1 MIVLLAAA
9 AWLFAVSPL
18 PAHAQ
23 DHVKFGWAKVLAGPA
38 VSGLQQFASK
48 YNLTIDLQEFKR
60 FPDIRTALTTDSVDI
75 GMLGAQEVPLVLSQG
90 VTNLVVISGI
100 DVGGTGVVARKGVT
114 IAQWKDLY
122 GKHIAAGQ
130 GGSAWTQFV
139 AATTENGID
148 YSKLDMYNIVGGGF
162 DHVRALE
169 RGDADAV
176 VSWEP
181 YMAAAVVRGVGTYV
195 PLSIIDT
202 KAAGAQVTVIVASK
216 KFASEHPDLVV
227 KVVKSLIEFMDYLQ
241 TKPEK
246 WVEVLVGWGFDV
258 PTASLAIKNIKLSP
272 NLEQDR
278 IEGLARFLF
287 KVGLAK
293 SDVSSKLFPE
303 YFTYEF
309 LTKAT
314 GKSAQSFGA
323 TK

>member
-1 MIVLLAAA
+1 MTIAETHNHILTCISSLLASSKARRSRLPIRAASTSGAAATIRAVESRLYRSMIVLLAAA

-227 KVVKSLIEFMDYLQ
+227 KVVKSTHRVYGLPADQ
-241 TKPEK
+241 T
-246 WVEVLVGWGFDV
+246 
-258 PTASLAIKNIKLSP
+258 
-272 NLEQDR
+272 
-278 IEGLARFLF
+278 
-287 KVGLAK
+287 
-293 SDVSSKLFPE
+293 
-303 YFTYEF
+303 
-309 LTKAT
+309 
-314 GKSAQSFGA
+314 
-323 TK
+323 